1 MAAKILVQIEKME
14 QQQENILSSAAKEN
28 KQVLAALQTG
38 IKDNQETIQTNMV
51 MLRLK
56 MGIKPESKSWKTVV
70 YNLNIFN
77 NKLILNLNHSFLIFK
92 FNGTT
97 IQLV

>member
-56 MGIKPESKSWKTVV
+56 MGIKPESKA
-70 YNLNIFN
+70 
-77 NKLILNLNHSFLIFK
+77 
-92 FNGTT
+92 
-97 IQLV
+97 